1 MHYFIFCNRIIASEI
16 CTVFRDEQQ
25 SCGPSLDKRKLN
37 EIMKKIF
44 KVVAQTEP
52 IMVQSQKVEGGI
64 LRKSTLVLQEPGG
77 KYENVFACTLLGTLA
92 TTKYYPGEIVHASL
106 SFNASEYNGVWYQD
120 VLATD
125 IIKLNK

>member
-1 MHYFIFCNRIIASEI
+1 
-16 CTVFRDEQQ
+16 
-25 SCGPSLDKRKLN
+25 
-37 EIMKKIF
+37 MKKIF